1 MLFCKKKPDIDT
13 REIIRLLFQVLNN
26 QEVIIKKENKMSV
39 ATDNLTNAVA
49 NITVTISQTVT
60 LLQTLLADIEDPTE
74 EAKIQAQVDLL
85 NAQNQAL
92 IAANVANQPPALG

>member
-1 MLFCKKKPDIDT
+1 MFNKKKPDIDL
-13 REIIRLLFQVLNN
+13 RDIERLLFQVLNN
-26 QEVIIKKENKMSV
+26 QEVIIKKENHMSI

-49 NITVTISQTVT
+49 NITVTISQTVA

-85 NAQNQAL
+85 NAQNAAL
-92 IAANVANQPPALG
+92 VAANAANQPPALG